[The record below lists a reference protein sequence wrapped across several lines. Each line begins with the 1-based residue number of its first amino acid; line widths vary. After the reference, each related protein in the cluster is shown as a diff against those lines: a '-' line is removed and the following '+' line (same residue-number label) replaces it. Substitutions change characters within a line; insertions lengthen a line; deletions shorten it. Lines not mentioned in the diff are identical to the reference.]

1 MKREEI
7 EKIIND
13 RAKRRRSGDRI
24 AVTER
29 PEYAFFDETMKYLV
43 SHSEYT
49 PETVIDYDNVD
60 SKKKAIV
67 MSANRNL
74 ADLGFK
80 MDTELVDRLLSTPS
94 EHLEQECRD
103 LITFCRVK
111 TGSKINEAELFY
123 PNFPDE
129 VLSMDEADLYFN
141 AFIAY
146 VTGAVTGENIH
157 YHETPE
163 ARTPVLEP
171 FERELKVIGG
181 AGLGD
186 VRNYF
191 HSMIYS
197 AKVIPDNKKVAF
209 IDYLKHYEILSLR
222 KHCRFEDIP
231 VKENRILMTHLF
243 DDKETLSKLLK
254 DPVDVLR
261 YAAYLSGSEDL
272 ELKGRVIFRLSK
284 PEQRLIKELLSETK
298 SLYYDIWTRSGLF
311 KSLSRACSMT
321 KNCPE
326 RLQKAYD
333 NLWKGRKEDEH
344 GHKIETTWVRLEK
357 MFISLTDRTATLEK
371 VRDFAEK
378 FPGLYQKNFIA
389 MLDKADPSMRKD
401 MIDIYGNVC
410 KYVQP
415 GDVLRTRNILCNE
428 KPAEFSDR
436 WYKNG
441 KNWEGGLPSR
451 AYLLT
456 PELKEHMKEAAEK
469 AIKGYYSGFENPG
482 KVYIDKDLKNALLP
496 ANSDRDMSSGS
507 NMVSG
512 SSIKG
517 IKDANIISMAMQ
529 WSSNTDLDA
538 GLIAIKE
545 SYDDSYR
552 PDQGVCNYH
561 NLVMKGNEDK
571 VVAVHS
577 GDFTH
582 VTEKQQENGG
592 VLEAIDV
599 DKAAAKE
606 AGYKYL
612 LFYVHG
618 YSHGNLKDFPS
629 TVAISQR
636 CGELKTADGGY
647 MKGYKYD
654 DNPHENYTR
663 HLGNRYQEPVF
674 AEKTADFVV
683 NVNNNSAMALL
694 CAVDLD
700 KERIVWIDKGISSD
714 RSLCGLLEG
723 QSEASKTFGNIMYS
737 DKGDMYELFELYA
750 KATGAEIVNDKKE
763 ADLIFSRV
771 NLDKKEEGIRDDAQV
786 VTANDL
792 SYILKT
798 YMVKPKEQVKQE
810 ETIKKEADKEP
821 VKSLSSEKV
830 SIKEQAELHNMC
842 AAAEEGLGKEALV
855 IPTGKYLCFEPGGN
869 IDEFCK
875 QVEAVSGH
883 GHHTKAEQNI
893 NKDKDIPMI

>member
-13 RAKRRRSGDRI
+13 RIIRRRTGQRL

-43 SHSEYT
+43 SHSKYT

-60 SKKKAIV
+60 SKKKAII

-80 MDTELVDRLLSTPS
+80 IDAELVDRLLSIPF
-94 EHLEQECRD
+94 EYLEQECRL
-103 LITFCRVK
+103 LIAFCQEK
-111 TGSKINEAELFY
+111 TGSKINQAELFY

-141 AFIAY
+141 AFLAY
-146 VTGAVTGENIH
+146 VTGAVTGENVH
-157 YHETPE
+157 YHEIPE
-163 ARTPVLEP
+163 TRTPVLEP

-181 AGLGD
+181 AGPAD

-209 IDYLKHYEILSLR
+209 VDYLKNHEVLSLR
-222 KHCRFEDIP
+222 KHCKFEDIP

-284 PEQRLIKELLSETK
+284 PEQRLIKELLSKTK

-344 GHKIETTWVRLEK
+344 SHKIETTWVRLEK
-357 MFISLTDRTATLEK
+357 MFISLTDKTATLED

-389 MLDKADPSMRKD
+389 MLDKADSSMRKD
-401 MIDIYGNVC
+401 MIDIYGDVC
-410 KYVQP
+410 KCVQP

-482 KVYIDKDLKNALLP
+482 KVYIDENLKNALLP

-529 WSSNTDLDA
+529 WSNNTDLDA

-545 SYDDSYR
+545 SGADHSE
-552 PDQGVCNYH
+552 QVQNTCNYD
-561 NLVMKGNEDK
+561 NLVLKEYGDR

-577 GDFTH
+577 GDFTY
-582 VTEKQQENGG
+582 VTERQQENGG

-636 CGELKTADGGY
+636 CGELKTADRGY
-647 MKGYKYD
+647 MEKHVTS
-654 DNPHENYTR
+654 DNPHEEYTR
-663 HLGNRYQEPVF
+663 HLDRRYQEPVF

-700 KERIVWIDKGISSD
+700 KERIVWIDKGISAD
-714 RSLCGLLEG
+714 RSLYGLLEG

-737 DKGDMYELFELYA
+737 DKGNMYELFEMYA
-750 KATGAEIVNDKKE
+750 KATGAKIVNDKTD
-763 ADLIFSRV
+763 ADLVFSRV
-771 NLDKKEEGIRDDAQV
+771 NLDKKEEGIRDNAQV

-798 YMVKPKEQVKQE
+798 YMAKPKEQVKQE
-810 ETIKKEADKEP
+810 AAIEKDADKEP
-821 VKSLSSEKV
+821 VKNLSDEKN
-830 SIKEQAELHNMC
+830 IEKEHLELHNMC
-842 AAAEEGLGKEALV
+842 AAAEEDLSKETPV
-855 IPTGKYLCFEPGGN
+855 IPTGKYLSFEPGGN

-875 QVEAVSGH
+875 QIETASGRGQH
-883 GHHTKAEQNI
+883 AKTKQNI
-893 NKDKDIPMI
+893 NKNEDIPTI